1 MYHFRKNEESIEE
14 MKFTGD
20 ETGDHS
26 ATMTLM
32 NGKEKDYEN
41 GYTPHPDPDGAGVTV
56 EEEVHT
62 VGDELIYGVKDNPPI
77 HLTILFAFQQA
88 LLSLANQL
96 ALSIMV
102 AEAVCGDTNGIFK
115 TKLLS
120 TTLFMDGI
128 TTLLMVL
135 FGVRLPLFQGAAF
148 EYTVPLLAL
157 QTLDPERCEPQ
168 VISENLYF
176 NSTINMTVMVN
187 RTTTEESILYGQVQ
201 KLEGSLML
209 AGGLHFLIGAT
220 GLVGVLLKF
229 IGPVTIV
236 PTILLIGI
244 YMTRTAVKFISYHWG
259 IGLMTA
265 SISIILSLYLGKYLL
280 PIPVWTRKRGCHTIR
295 YPLHQVF
302 SILIAIMVGWAVS
315 GICTAA
321 GVLTHEKARTDV
333 GMDIVNN
340 ASWFYI
346 PHPAQFGPPGFDV
359 SIFVG
364 FFIATIIS
372 VLDSIGDYYACAKT
386 CNVPPP
392 PSHAVNRGIAI
403 EGLCTTLSGIMGAG
417 HATST
422 YGGNIGA
429 IGITKVG
436 SRLVFLLLAVIYI
449 AFGLIGKFSA
459 VFITIPHPVLGGALI
474 TMFGMFIGVV
484 LSNLR
489 YVCLSSTRNIAIIG
503 TSILMGLMVPYWT
516 EQQGKDLVLT
526 GNFRVDNILKTL
538 LGNANLAGALL
549 ACFLDNTIPGTLDE
563 RGITSWQNI
572 PSKSQESEEFVPQN
586 FKEGI
591 EVYDPILPQTWRN
604 HRILKYIPFLP
615 DPKETTST
623 TDIDTDRCNTS
634 HDKDVENTRV

>member
-1 MYHFRKNEESIEE
+1 MTLVNGTDKEPTGAQNGFTPHTEQNSDVEVVEE
-14 MKFTGD
+14 M
-20 ETGDHS
+20 H
-26 ATMTLM
+26 
-32 NGKEKDYEN
+32 
-41 GYTPHPDPDGAGVTV
+41 VT
-56 EEEVHT
+56 
-62 VGDELIYGVKDNPPI
+62 DDALIYGVTDNPPI
-77 HLTILFAFQQA
+77 HLTVLFAFQQA

-102 AEAVCGDTNGIFK
+102 AEAVCGDHNGMFK

-128 TTLLMVL
+128 TTLMMIL

-157 QTLDPERCEPQ
+157 QTLSPERCNAET
-168 VISENLYF
+168 ISESFY
-176 NSTINMTVMVN
+176 NSTTNMTMYIN
-187 RTTTEESILYGQVQ
+187 RTTSEEDILYGQVQ

-209 AGGLHFLIGAT
+209 AGALHFLIGAT
-220 GLVGVLLKF
+220 GLVGVLLRF

-236 PTILLIGI
+236 PAILLIGL
-244 YMTRTAVKFISYHWG
+244 YMTRTAVKFISHQWG

-265 SISIILSLYLGKYLL
+265 AISIILSLYLGKYLL

-321 GVLTHEKARTDV
+321 GVITNEKARTDI

-340 ASWFYI
+340 ASWFYV
-346 PHPAQFGPPGFDV
+346 PYPTQFGPPSFDI

-364 FFIATIIS
+364 FFIATLIS

-503 TSILMGLMVPYWT
+503 TSILLGLMIPYWT
-516 EQQGKDLVLT
+516 ELQGKELVLT
-526 GNFRVDNILKTL
+526 GNFKVDNILKTL
-538 LGNANLAGALL
+538 LGNANLSGALL
-549 ACFLDNTIPGTLDE
+549 ACFLDNTIPGTLEE

-572 PSKSQESEEFVPQN
+572 PSKSPETETLVTEHYR
-586 FKEGI
+586 EGV
-591 EVYDPILPQTWRN
+591 EVYEPLIPQRWRN
-604 HRILKYIPFLP
+604 SRLLKYIPFLP
-615 DPKETTST
+615 DPKEKPRLSN
-623 TDIDTDRCNTS
+623 ISSVNLE
-634 HDKDVENTRV
+634 ENTRV

>member
-1 MYHFRKNEESIEE
+1 MFSDD
-14 MKFTGD
+14 D
-20 ETGDHS
+20 ETGYS
-26 ATMTLM
+26 SVTMTLV
-32 NGKEKDYEN
+32 NGTEKEPGAKN
-41 GYTPHPDPDGAGVTV
+41 GVTPHPEQNGDVEVV
-56 EEEVHT
+56 EEIHVT
-62 VGDELIYGVKDNPPI
+62 ADALIYGVTDNPPI
-77 HLTILFAFQQA
+77 HLTVLFAFQQA

-102 AEAVCGDTNGIFK
+102 AEAVCGDHNGMFK

-128 TTLLMVL
+128 TTLMMIL

-157 QTLDPERCEPQ
+157 QTLNPERCYPET
-168 VISENLYF
+168 ISESVYY
-176 NSTINMTVMVN
+176 NSTTNMTTYIN
-187 RTTTEESILYGQVQ
+187 RTTSEEDILYGQVQ

-220 GLVGVLLKF
+220 GLVGVLLRF

-236 PTILLIGI
+236 PAILLIGL
-244 YMTRTAVKFISYHWG
+244 YMTRTAVKFISHQWG

-265 SISIILSLYLGKYLL
+265 AISVILSLYLGKYLL

-321 GVLTHEKARTDV
+321 GVITNEKARTDI
-333 GMDIVNN
+333 GIDIVNN
-340 ASWFYI
+340 ASWFYV
-346 PHPAQFGPPGFDV
+346 PYPTQFGPPSFDI

-436 SRLVFLLLAVIYI
+436 SRLVFLVLAIIYI

-503 TSILMGLMVPYWT
+503 TSILIGLMIPYWT
-516 EQQGKDLVLT
+516 ELQGKELVLT
-526 GNFRVDNILKTL
+526 GNFKVDNILKTL
-538 LGNANLAGALL
+538 LGNANLTGALL

-572 PSKSQESEEFVPQN
+572 PSKSPETETLVTEHY
-586 FKEGI
+586 KEGV
-591 EVYDPILPQTWRN
+591 EVYEPLFPQRWRN
-604 HRILKYIPFLP
+604 SRFLKYIPFLP
-615 DPKETTST
+615 DPKEKPRLSN
-623 TDIDTDRCNTS
+623 ISSVNLE
-634 HDKDVENTRV
+634 ENTRV

>member
-1 MYHFRKNEESIEE
+1 DDIERKMFPEDDMSDN
-14 MKFTGD
+14 
-20 ETGDHS
+20 S

-32 NGKEKDYEN
+32 EEKDQN
-41 GYTPHPDPDGAGVTV
+41 GFTPHPEPEGDITIED
-56 EEEVHT
+56 EVHVT
-62 VGDELIYGVKDNPPI
+62 DDALIYGVTDNPPI
-77 HLTILFAFQQA
+77 HLTILFAFQTA

-102 AEAVCGDTNGIFK
+102 AEAVCGETNGMFK
-115 TKLLS
+115 TRLLS

-128 TTLLMVL
+128 TTLMMIL

-157 QTLDPERCEPQ
+157 QTLDPERCDPQ
-168 VISENLYF
+168 IITESSFY
-176 NSTINMTVMVN
+176 NSTLNISILVN
-187 RTTTEESILYGQVQ
+187 RTTSADDILYGQVQ

-209 AGGLHFLIGAT
+209 AGFLHFLIGAT
-220 GLVGVLLKF
+220 GLVGVLLRF

-236 PTILLIGI
+236 PTILLIGL

-265 SISIILSLYLGKYLL
+265 AISIILSLYLGKYLL

-302 SILIAIMVGWAVS
+302 SILIAIMVGWGVS

-321 GVLTHEKARTDV
+321 GVLSHEKARTDV
-333 GMDIVNN
+333 GIDIVNN
-340 ASWFYI
+340 ASWFYV
-346 PHPAQFGPPGFDV
+346 PHPTQFGPPSFDV

-386 CNVPPP
+386 CHVPPP

-436 SRLVFLLLAVIYI
+436 SRLVFLVLAIIYI

-503 TSILMGLMVPYWT
+503 TSILIGLMVPYWA
-516 EQQGKDLVLT
+516 ELQGKDLVLT

-538 LGNANLAGALL
+538 LGNANLSGALL

-572 PSKSQESEEFVPQN
+572 PSKAQESENLVTDD

-591 EVYDPILPQTWRN
+591 EVYEPLFPQKWRN
-604 HRILKYIPFLP
+604 SKILKYIPFLP
-615 DPKETTST
+615 DPKKKPVLETVSSV
-623 TDIDTDRCNTS
+623 NYE
-634 HDKDVENTRV
+634 ENTRV